1 MISKK
6 IISKNIHQDLNIYK
20 KNLLRF
26 MRLINLFQKNELT
39 NISFSK
45 FLIIRCNYFEK
56 KIYKI

>member
-1 MISKK
+1 
-6 IISKNIHQDLNIYK
+6 
-20 KNLLRF
+20 

-56 KIYKI
+56 KIYKIYYKI